1 MKKIIFTGAVTI
13 ILSMAMLVG
22 GLVISGNK
30 DQKLDNTAKST
41 KAAQSSATPEAAA
54 TKAPTVPVD
63 VDPDSITVLVNRE
76 YRLDENFVPR
86 DLVVPDVKFSYY
98 GIYERNYMRQVAATH
113 LEKMFRAASDQGLEI
128 LAVSGYRSYARQ
140 VEIHQAK
147 IASDGEK
154 AADKVSAQPG
164 SSEHQTGL
172 TMDVSCNANG
182 CELTKAFAQTAEG
195 QWLAANSYKYG
206 FIIRYPEN
214 KQEITGYTYE
224 PWHVRYVGKRLAK
237 YLYRHQLTLE
247 EYYEITPA
255 DSQIAQDII
264 DDEELPKTTDEPEMT
279 TAPTRDPDITVKPV
293 RTPEPET
300 PAPKPSRSPAPK
312 KTEKPSRTKA
322 PKKTAKP
329 SQTTAPKKTAKPSRT
344 TTPEET
350 QTPAQ
355 TTQPQEPAPQE
366 TTEVSSEEAQ

>member
-1 MKKIIFTGAVTI
+1 
-13 ILSMAMLVG
+13 
-22 GLVISGNK
+22 
-30 DQKLDNTAKST
+30 
-41 KAAQSSATPEAAA
+41 
-54 TKAPTVPVD
+54 
-63 VDPDSITVLVNRE
+63 
-76 YRLDENFVPR
+76 
-86 DLVVPDVKFSYY
+86 
-98 GIYERNYMRQVAATH
+98 
-113 LEKMFRAASDQGLEI
+113 
-128 LAVSGYRSYARQ
+128 
-140 VEIHQAK
+140 
-147 IASDGEK
+147 
-154 AADKVSAQPG
+154 
-164 SSEHQTGL
+164 
-172 TMDVSCNANG
+172 MDVSCNANG

-214 KQEITGYTYE
+214 KQDITGYTYE

-279 TAPTRDPDITVKPV
+279 TAPTRDPDVTVKPV
-293 RTPEPET
+293 RTPEPEVT
-300 PAPKPSRSPAPK
+300 SEPETATPKPTRSPAPK
-312 KTEKPSRTKA
+312 KTKKPVR
-322 PKKTAKP
+322 
-329 SQTTAPKKTAKPSRT
+329 TTAPKKTAKPSRT